1 MFRFAQCCQ
10 PLPGEKI
17 MGFITRG
24 RGVSI
29 HRADCTNVLQTMGN
43 SDRQVE
49 VQWDVGKDESF
60 VVRLE
65 LVLEDRKNMLRDI
78 TEAITDADANVRG
91 AEIKSGETMAMGDFL
106 IEIRNLNHLNRT
118 IKKIKEVKGVVAVK
132 RAEGVEFPHE

>member
-1 MFRFAQCCQ
+1 FAQCCQ

-29 HRADCTNVLQTMGN
+29 HRADCINVLQMVGN
-43 SDRQVE
+43 SERQVE
-49 VQWDVGKDESF
+49 VEWDVGKDESF

-78 TEAITDADANVRG
+78 TEAITDAEANVRG
-91 AEIKSGETMAMGDFL
+91 AEIKSGEAMAMGDFL
-106 IEIRNLNHLNRT
+106 IEIRNLSHLNRT
-118 IKKIKEVKGVVAVK
+118 IKRIKKVKGVVAVK
-132 RAEGVEFPHE
+132 RAEGIEFPHE